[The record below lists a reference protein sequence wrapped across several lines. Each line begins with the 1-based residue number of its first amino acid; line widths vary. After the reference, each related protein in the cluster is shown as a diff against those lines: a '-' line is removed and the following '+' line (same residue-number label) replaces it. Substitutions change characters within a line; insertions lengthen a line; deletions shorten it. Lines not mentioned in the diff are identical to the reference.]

1 MNFRQSMRTLCA
13 AAIIGIAFAGAA
25 PAQQQPSAAALA
37 LAKQLADIKGTTNI
51 FDPIIV
57 GVVESTRQTL
67 AMGNPGMTRDIDAA
81 AAQMRNEMTA
91 RRADLSQQLVRVYT
105 QFFTEQE
112 LRDAVA
118 FYKTPLGKKLLSE
131 EPKVAEASMKA
142 ADEWS
147 QKFAAEVAGKL
158 RAELRKKGLN
168 PI

>member
-1 MNFRQSMRTLCA
+1 MFCRQFARTIA
-13 AAIIGIAFAGAA
+13 AAAVAAVTITGAA
-25 PAQQQPSAAALA
+25 QAQQPTPAALM
-37 LAKQLADIKGTTNI
+37 LAKELSDIKGTTNI

-67 AMGNPGMTRDIDAA
+67 AIGNPNMSRDIDAV
-81 AAQMRNEMTA
+81 AAQMRNEMA
-91 RRADLSQQLVRVYT
+91 SRRAELSQELVRVYT
-105 QFFTEQE
+105 QFFTEAE
-112 LRDAVA
+112 LREAVA
-118 FYKTPLGKKLLSE
+118 FYKTPLGKKLLTE

-147 QKFAAEVAGKL
+147 QKFAAEVAGKM

>member
-1 MNFRQSMRTLCA
+1 MFIRQVTRTLCA
-13 AAIIGIAFAGAA
+13 AAIVCTAFAGAA
-25 PAQQQPSAAALA
+25 HAQSAAALA
-37 LAKQLADIKGTTNI
+37 LAKEMADIKGTTNI

-67 AMGNPGMTRDIDAA
+67 AMGNPNMSRDIDAA
-81 AAQMRNEMTA
+81 AAQMRNEMQA
-91 RRADLSQQLVRVYT
+91 RRAELSQQLMRVYT

-112 LRDAVA
+112 LKDAVA
-118 FYKTPLGKKLLSE
+118 FYKTPLGKKLLTE
-131 EPKVAEASMKA
+131 EPKVAEASMKV

-147 QKFAAEVAGKL
+147 QKFAGEVAAKM

>member
-1 MNFRQSMRTLCA
+1 MNFRQTTRAICT
-13 AAIIGIAFAGAA
+13 AAIVSFAFAGAA
-25 PAQQQPSAAALA
+25 HAQSAASLA
-37 LAKQLADIKGTTNI
+37 LAKEMADIKGTTNI

-67 AMGNPGMTRDIDAA
+67 AMGNPNMSRDIDAA
-81 AAQMRNEMTA
+81 AAQMRNEMA
-91 RRADLSQQLVRVYT
+91 SRRAELAQQLIRVYT

-112 LRDAVA
+112 LKDAVA
-118 FYKTPLGKKLLSE
+118 FYKTPLGKKLLTE

-147 QKFAAEVAGKL
+147 QKFAAEVTSKM

>member
-1 MNFRQSMRTLCA
+1 MFFRQFSRAICA
-13 AAIIGIAFAGAA
+13 AAIAGIAFVG
-25 PAQQQPSAAALA
+25 PVHAQQATPAALM
-37 LAKQLADIKGTTNI
+37 LAKELSDIKGTTNI

-67 AMGNPGMTRDIDAA
+67 AMGNPNMSRDIDAV
-81 AAQMRNEMTA
+81 AAQMRNEMAA
-91 RRADLSQQLVRVYT
+91 RRAELSQELVRVYT
-105 QFFTEQE
+105 QFFTEAE
-112 LRDAVA
+112 LREAVA
-118 FYKTPLGKKLLSE
+118 FYKTPLGKKLLAD

-147 QKFAAEVAGKL
+147 QKFAAEVTNKM